1 MIKNQYNK
9 MKKLKLV
16 YQSTEM
22 NRNNKRSDLYVDTEI
37 KLGPGMI
44 WNITNEGNEPLHINF
59 IMIK

>member
-1 MIKNQYNK
+1 